1 MNSKTQISD
10 VIITISYAVCTC
22 TYLQFDEQLEVKFD
36 GTKVVDLPQDHCSC
50 KPRQGAYQDI
60 SLHL

>member
-1 MNSKTQISD
+1 MFLLH
-10 VIITISYAVCTC
+10 YLFA
-22 TYLQFDEQLEVKFD
+22 YLQFDEQLEVKFH